1 MLRHP
6 VATVAPALLLG
17 ALSESPY
24 LLPEHRSVLEHAAA
38 FLAESFA
45 FYLYVA
51 YAERLTSEA
60 RRSPE
65 SIPLT
70 MVLRNLLLAAPVVPV
85 IAVASLAAIALPTAA
100 ASLLVIPGLWLMTR
114 WSLFAPVIVSE
125 RLGPPAAL
133 GRSNGLVRGNF
144 ELVFLTA
151 ALAVVLEEAVA
162 DAGTLGGWRSPAR
175 RPGENGWGG
184 GRHRNDTAGGVL
196 RDRARVRSAA
206 ALVGSGRRRLG
217 GSRTA
222 FSQLAKP
229 YPENLGVLARSRLH
243 SPLERFA
250 SSVPPT
256 TPSVQTGPPGAPR
269 IPGWYR

>member
-162 DAGTLGGWRSPAR
+162 DAGTLGGLALTGSETWGEWMGGRSP
-175 RPGENGWGG
+175 P
-184 GRHRNDTAGGVL
+184 
-196 RDRARVRSAA
+196 
-206 ALVGSGRRRLG
+206 
-217 GSRTA
+217 
-222 FSQLAKP
+222 
-229 YPENLGVLARSRLH
+229 
-243 SPLERFA
+243 
-250 SSVPPT
+250 
-256 TPSVQTGPPGAPR
+256 
-269 IPGWYR
+269 